1 MEYLGFSLNPIETA
15 TWVSRIEDF
24 ASNPSK
30 YLKIRKRAQIDA
42 RERFNINQ
50 TAGKLI
56 GAFQDII
63 TQANDSRSNY
73 YHFGFRAA

>member
-1 MEYLGFSLNPIETA
+1 
-15 TWVSRIEDF
+15 VSRIEDF

-63 TQANDSRSNY
+63 TSSQ
-73 YHFGFRAA
+73 